1 MKDKIKNKIIVIS
14 FLLVLFGFFF
24 ANLIAP
30 DKELSYSE
38 RRPLAQ
44 MPEFSLTDIMSGEY
58 MEAFDKYA
66 TDQFTGRET
75 FRAIKTS
82 FDRNILLKRD
92 TNGLF
97 QALGGIF
104 SIEYPLRE
112 NKVEQ
117 MCQRLNALYDK
128 YLKDMNVYYSVVPDK
143 NYYLPD
149 NGSYLI
155 MDYEKMAALM
165 NEKMPE
171 GAQYINLFGML
182 TLDNYYK
189 SDAHWRQETLKPVVD
204 ALNEAMGGTNEF
216 DPEEYE
222 HKSYAPFYGVYYGQ
236 LAGTAKP
243 DTITW
248 LENQTTR
255 EAVVTDLAQPEKGNI
270 HVYNEEGLGGMDSY
284 DVFLH
289 GAQPLIT
296 IENPHSSS
304 KRELILVR
312 DSYGSSLA
320 PLLLESYSRITL
332 VDLRYV
338 TQELLAEYITFDK
351 QDVLLLFSTTII
363 NNSDTIR

>member
-1 MKDKIKNKIIVIS
+1 MKDKIIVFS
-14 FLLVLFGFFF
+14 FLFVLFGLFF
-24 ANLIAP
+24 ANIIAS

-44 MPEFSLTDIMSGEY
+44 MPQLSLKDVASGKY
-58 MEAFDKYA
+58 METFDKYA
-66 TDQFTGRET
+66 TDQFMGRET

-82 FDRNILLKRD
+82 FDRNILLKKD

-97 QALGGIF
+97 QAFGSIF
-104 SIEYPLRE
+104 KIEYPLRE
-112 NKVEQ
+112 DKVER
-117 MCQRLNALYDK
+117 MCQRLDALYEK
-128 YLKDMNVYYSVVPDK
+128 YLKDMNVYYSVIPDK

-149 NGSYLI
+149 NGSYLV

-165 NEKMPE
+165 NEKMPA
-171 GAQYINLFGML
+171 GAKYIDLFDTI
-182 TLDNYYK
+182 TLDNYYG
-189 SDAHWRQETLKPVVD
+189 SDAHWRQETLKPVLD
-204 ALNEAMGGTNEF
+204 ALNKAMGITKEF
-216 DPEEYE
+216 NPEEYE
-222 HKSYAPFYGVYYGQ
+222 HRSYAPFYGVYYGQ
-236 LAGTAKP
+236 LAGMAKP
-243 DTITW
+243 DTLIW

-255 EAVVTDLAQPEKGNI
+255 DAIVTDLTQPEKNNI
-270 HVYNEEGLGGMDSY
+270 YVYNEDGLGGMDSY

-296 IENPHSSS
+296 IENPHNTS
-304 KRELILVR
+304 KKELILIR

-320 PLLLESYSRITL
+320 PLLLENYSRITL

-338 TQELLAEYITFDK
+338 TQELLANYISFNN